1 MKKLSTLITLLAV
14 LSSSL
19 VAQFSLTSV
28 GTPVT
33 EDFSTYT
40 AAGIQPVAGVGELSS
55 NSFAFTGFS
64 DGAVAFGGS
73 NLTIPGDYARGIRYS
88 TSPVVGGGLYA
99 YIDSVSGDRKLWIQP
114 TGADFTPGEVYMRIV
129 NNTGAVLNDVQ
140 IAFDITVYNDSIP
153 TGGNIPT
160 RSQSLTLSYSTDS
173 VNYNVIANDTTIGL
187 GDGTYYTLPFSFT
200 LNALNLANGQSMFL
214 LLATND
220 YSGFGA
226 RDELG
231 LDNLAFTALPPST
244 NATIFFA
251 SNSLSVAENVGT
263 TSLALTQTFAAA
275 CSVDVMVSGGSA
287 TNPADFTF
295 AQTLVF
301 DGITPSANLNID
313 IIDDAIFEPTENASL
328 MLMNATAGCQTSI
341 VAAILEILDNEIG
354 VSFVQA
360 GGNTNEGAGTFTF
373 DIEQSTA
380 APCSVEVAL
389 IGGSAINPA
398 DLVYT
403 SPTLVVFDGITP
415 LQSVSFS
422 LVDDAIVEGLETADF
437 ELQNATGSCILGGIT
452 TFSANINDNDF
463 PVYPIGLVSTTD
475 ASGVADSVNVTCRLV
490 GTVYGVNYRAGIGGL
505 QFVLNDG
512 TGSIWLTAQNQDF
525 GYTVNEGDS
534 IGVQGTILQFNGS
547 TQLVLDTLVVFPL
560 AGTVSPATVIS
571 APFTETQEADLL
583 KINNCYMIN
592 PAQWTGNGTSFIIQ
606 VSNGVDTFLVR
617 IDNDIDAFT
626 MPAPTCAT
634 FNVTGLLNQYDNSNP
649 FTTGYQL
656 LPRSMN
662 DIECIIT
669 PEVSIA
675 SASATVN
682 ENVGT
687 VNVTISIAN
696 ADANPTSVD
705 ATIGGT
711 ATYGS
716 DYAIVP
722 TPTSTTITFPA
733 GSSAPITFAVNI
745 IDDALFESTE
755 TITLTL
761 SNPTN
766 GATIGT
772 ANMTITI
779 TDNDPNAIADG
790 MDVKAVNVFPN
801 PGNAT
806 FMVKTDEKVSAIE
819 VINFMGQTVLTSQTV
834 NAPISAANLA
844 NGVYTVRVI
853 TAKGSWLTKWVKQ

>member
-1 MKKLSTLITLLAV
+1 MKKLSTFIALLAV
-14 LSSSL
+14 LSSSVL
-19 VAQFSLTSV
+19 AQFSLTTV

-64 DGAVAFGGS
+64 DGAVAFGGT

-99 YIDSVSGDRKLWIQP
+99 YVDSVSGDHKLWIQP
-114 TGADFTPGEVYMRIV
+114 TNADFTPGEIYMRIV

-140 IAFDITVYNDSIP
+140 IAFDITVFNDSIP
-153 TGGNIPT
+153 TGGNTPS

-173 VNYNVIANDTTIGL
+173 ANYNVIANDTTLGA
-187 GDGTYYTLPFSFT
+187 GDGTYYTIPYSFT
-200 LNALNLANGQSMFL
+200 LNALNLANGQSMFI

-220 YSGFGA
+220 YSGGGS

-231 LDNLAFTALPPST
+231 LDNLSFTALPPSA
-244 NATIFFA
+244 NATVFFA
-251 SNSLSVAENVGT
+251 STMTSVAENVGT
-263 TSLALTQTFAAA
+263 TSLSVSQTFAAP
-275 CSVDVMVSGGSA
+275 CSVDVMVTGGSA

-301 DGITPSANLNID
+301 DGIATSANLDIN
-313 IIDDAIFEPTENASL
+313 IIDDAIFEPTENATL

-341 VAAILEILDNEIG
+341 VGATLEIVDNEIG
-354 VSFVQA
+354 VSFVQT
-360 GGNTNEGAGTFTF
+360 GGNTNEGAGTFSF
-373 DIEQSTA
+373 DIEQSIA
-380 APCSVEVAL
+380 APCSVEVVL
-389 IGGSAINPA
+389 IGGSATNPA
-398 DLVYT
+398 DLVFT

-437 ELQNATGSCILGGIT
+437 ELQNATSGCVLGANS
-452 TFSANINDNDF
+452 TFNASIDDNDF
-463 PVYPIGLVSTTD
+463 PVYPIGLISTTD
-475 ASGVADSVNVTCRLV
+475 TAGVADSVNVTCRLV

-512 TGSIWLTAQNQDF
+512 TGSIWVTAQNQNF

-560 AGTVSPATVIS
+560 AGTVLPATVVA
-571 APFTETQEADLL
+571 APFTEAQEADLL
-583 KINNCYMIN
+583 KVNNCYMIN
-592 PAQWTGNGTSFIIQ
+592 PAQWTGTGTSFVIQ

-617 IDNDIDAFT
+617 IDNDIDAFQ

-649 FTTGYQL
+649 FTSAYQL

-669 PEVSIA
+669 PEVSITT
-675 SASATVN
+675 ASATVN
-682 ENVGT
+682 ENIGT
-687 VNVTISIAN
+687 VTVTISIAN

-711 ATYGS
+711 ATYGT

-722 TPTSTTITFPA
+722 TPTSTTITFPG
-733 GSSAPITFAVNI
+733 GSSAPITFDVNI

-755 TITLTL
+755 TVTLTL

-772 ANMTITI
+772 ANMTLTI

-806 FMVKTDEKVSAIE
+806 FTVKTDEKISTIE
-819 VINFMGQTVLTSQTV
+819 VINYMGQTVLTSQTV

-844 NGVYTVRVI
+844 SGVYTVRVM